1 MPEIAEM
8 RTFFNSVAEEY
19 EAHMAEFV
27 SGAQE
32 YYHKTAVL
40 IAERQPQKL
49 LDLGCGTGL
58 ELDEIFKFLPNLE
71 VVGIDLADKLLE
83 KLQQKHSDKSV
94 TLINTSY
101 LDWDYPKHAFD
112 AVTAV
117 MTLHHFDYATKVDL
131 YRKIRQTLKPG
142 AFFIETDYIITDE
155 EKEAFFFAER
165 ARLRAENNITGI
177 DMYDTPLT
185 LGHEI
190 EALKEAGFQS
200 AQEVWSYKNT
210 RTILAQG

>member
-1 MPEIAEM
+1 MPQIAEM
-8 RTFFNSVAEEY
+8 KTFFNSVAEEY

-32 YYHKTAVL
+32 YYQKTAAL
-40 IAERQPQKL
+40 IAERSPKNL

-58 ELDEIFKFLPNLE
+58 ELDEIFKVLPNLD

-83 KLQQKHSDKSV
+83 KLQHKHAKRNIE
-94 TLINTSY
+94 LINASY
-101 LDWDYPKHAFD
+101 LDWDYPSAKFD

-117 MTLHHFDYATKVDL
+117 MTLHHFDYATKVAL
-131 YRKIRQTLKPG
+131 YRQIRQTLKSG
-142 AFFIETDYIITDE
+142 GFFIETDYIITDE
-155 EKEAFFFAER
+155 KAESFFFAER

-185 LGHEI
+185 LAHEI

-200 AQEVWSYKNT
+200 VQEVWSHKDT
-210 RTILAQG
+210 RAIIAQG